1 MAEELTNPLT
11 SLLKH
16 KYGIKSPSTTLRF
29 TEKDTLIT
37 KWRKTAQFIFKN
49 GDWSDQDY
57 KDAILTYY
65 AEHPAPGEYVEDRNP
80 YVYKQGERSNLH
92 FVEDHIERIKNAV
105 ARDTKGK
112 STLED
117 MEIYQV
123 GFRGN
128 GTPEYFVIDQ
138 ANHLTSK
145 QGESYH
151 FRNDPSVGSWKIGN
165 ANLTIGYAK
174 LHNDVL
180 AEFDKRNDFATDKEK
195 ATVRALVGK
204 RLAMLAKPQYAKEF
218 PSWFQTTK
226 FGDWTYEEYL
236 ARTEQDPRFDDK
248 NRRVYVQKTPLGQI
262 THSLSEDRWRDAR
275 ISNQA
280 ISFLNDYLNDT
291 YNVVI
296 EQRYERDL
304 DKQTHARAW
313 EQKKQINKE
322 TQAMMDQ
329 TQLKKYFSSV
339 ELDNDV
345 DLELYK
351 QLSPEMMNLLELLP
365 AGDDKPILRLR
376 KLGNYK
382 AQGMYVPSKNTLVVD
397 FRRPGEIYQG
407 MAKDAGSAGYTSFI
421 HEYGHYLDRHLK
433 PGEKPLSLQ
442 PEFRKI
448 LQAYQ
453 RNVDEKFQ
461 DTPLAKKKSYFTTP
475 TEVFARAFEL
485 YTHQAGLQSNLIGT
499 SKSYHALEY
508 RCFDMATYQEVKAYF
523 DKLPGFETLA
533 KDLNQDITRDLDLK
547 PEAEQKQMA
556 EVKSEAVKPKEKAEE
571 KQPASQPAAKEAP
584 EPQEEAEGKSTEAK
598 PKAKAD
604 EKKPAKES
612 EQSADAAP
620 QPTAQAQ
627 NKTDAVKPEA
637 GHSDQLDL
645 FAPKAPAAKE
655 AVPSDPRHNSEE
667 LKNYDRLKEFAVD
680 ILEKWTK
687 TPERLEKL
695 IDATGSRL
703 LENNPNRVIEFDQ
716 WQTDRLPRLVSGY
729 ELSKA
734 GVNVSKY
741 EVQTVQGFAK
751 EPLQA
756 WESTRLYNLDNL
768 MEQVKQRDT
777 LGDYQRLK
785 TVEDH
790 NRQKELAELPSK
802 VLSQKLEQSGIP
814 DPNDQSL
821 KPVVRMVARIT
832 RHELSDAL
840 TNKKQAPFK
849 FTPEERE
856 LLKQTSPEKMKGI
869 YLSSTKSTQTF
880 YNRIAK
886 KPSLAPKQNINKPKG
901 KER

>member
-1 MAEELTNPLT
+1 
-11 SLLKH
+11 
-16 KYGIKSPSTTLRF
+16 
-29 TEKDTLIT
+29 
-37 KWRKTAQFIFKN
+37 
-49 GDWSDQDY
+49 
-57 KDAILTYY
+57 
-65 AEHPAPGEYVEDRNP
+65 
-80 YVYKQGERSNLH
+80 
-92 FVEDHIERIKNAV
+92 
-105 ARDTKGK
+105 
-112 STLED
+112 
-117 MEIYQV
+117 
-123 GFRGN
+123 
-128 GTPEYFVIDQ
+128 
-138 ANHLTSK
+138 
-145 QGESYH
+145 
-151 FRNDPSVGSWKIGN
+151 
-165 ANLTIGYAK
+165 
-174 LHNDVL
+174 
-180 AEFDKRNDFATDKEK
+180 
-195 ATVRALVGK
+195 
-204 RLAMLAKPQYAKEF
+204 
-218 PSWFQTTK
+218 
-226 FGDWTYEEYL
+226 
-236 ARTEQDPRFDDK
+236 
-248 NRRVYVQKTPLGQI
+248 
-262 THSLSEDRWRDAR
+262 
-275 ISNQA
+275 
-280 ISFLNDYLNDT
+280 
-291 YNVVI
+291 
-296 EQRYERDL
+296 
-304 DKQTHARAW
+304 
-313 EQKKQINKE
+313 
-322 TQAMMDQ
+322 
-329 TQLKKYFSSV
+329 
-339 ELDNDV
+339 
-345 DLELYK
+345 
-351 QLSPEMMNLLELLP
+351 
-365 AGDDKPILRLR
+365 
-376 KLGNYK
+376 
-382 AQGMYVPSKNTLVVD
+382 
-397 FRRPGEIYQG
+397 
-407 MAKDAGSAGYTSFI
+407 
-421 HEYGHYLDRHLK
+421 
-433 PGEKPLSLQ
+433 
-442 PEFRKI
+442 
-448 LQAYQ
+448 
-453 RNVDEKFQ
+453 
-461 DTPLAKKKSYFTTP
+461 
-475 TEVFARAFEL
+475 
-485 YTHQAGLQSNLIGT
+485 
-499 SKSYHALEY
+499 
-508 RCFDMATYQEVKAYF
+508 MATYQEVKAYF

-533 KDLNQDITRDLDLK
+533 KDLNQDITR
-547 PEAEQKQMA
+547 
-556 EVKSEAVKPKEKAEE
+556 
-571 KQPASQPAAKEAP
+571 SQPAAKEAP

-627 NKTDAVKPEA
+627 NKPEA

-768 MEQVKQRDT
+768 MEQAKQRDT

-832 RHELSDAL
+832 RHELTDAL
-840 TNKKQAPFK
+840 TNEKQEPFK
-849 FTPEERE
+849 FTAEERE
-856 LLKQTSPEKMKGI
+856 LLKQTPPEKMKGI

>member
-1 MAEELTNPLT
+1 
-11 SLLKH
+11 
-16 KYGIKSPSTTLRF
+16 
-29 TEKDTLIT
+29 
-37 KWRKTAQFIFKN
+37 
-49 GDWSDQDY
+49 
-57 KDAILTYY
+57 
-65 AEHPAPGEYVEDRNP
+65 
-80 YVYKQGERSNLH
+80 
-92 FVEDHIERIKNAV
+92 
-105 ARDTKGK
+105 
-112 STLED
+112 
-117 MEIYQV
+117 
-123 GFRGN
+123 
-128 GTPEYFVIDQ
+128 
-138 ANHLTSK
+138 
-145 QGESYH
+145 
-151 FRNDPSVGSWKIGN
+151 
-165 ANLTIGYAK
+165 
-174 LHNDVL
+174 
-180 AEFDKRNDFATDKEK
+180 
-195 ATVRALVGK
+195 
-204 RLAMLAKPQYAKEF
+204 
-218 PSWFQTTK
+218 
-226 FGDWTYEEYL
+226 
-236 ARTEQDPRFDDK
+236 
-248 NRRVYVQKTPLGQI
+248 
-262 THSLSEDRWRDAR
+262 
-275 ISNQA
+275 
-280 ISFLNDYLNDT
+280 
-291 YNVVI
+291 
-296 EQRYERDL
+296 
-304 DKQTHARAW
+304 
-313 EQKKQINKE
+313 
-322 TQAMMDQ
+322 
-329 TQLKKYFSSV
+329 
-339 ELDNDV
+339 
-345 DLELYK
+345 
-351 QLSPEMMNLLELLP
+351 
-365 AGDDKPILRLR
+365 
-376 KLGNYK
+376 
-382 AQGMYVPSKNTLVVD
+382 
-397 FRRPGEIYQG
+397 
-407 MAKDAGSAGYTSFI
+407 
-421 HEYGHYLDRHLK
+421 
-433 PGEKPLSLQ
+433 
-442 PEFRKI
+442 
-448 LQAYQ
+448 
-453 RNVDEKFQ
+453 
-461 DTPLAKKKSYFTTP
+461 
-475 TEVFARAFEL
+475 
-485 YTHQAGLQSNLIGT
+485 
-499 SKSYHALEY
+499 
-508 RCFDMATYQEVKAYF
+508 
-523 DKLPGFETLA
+523 
-533 KDLNQDITRDLDLK
+533 
-547 PEAEQKQMA
+547 MA

-584 EPQEEAEGKSTEAK
+584 ESQEEAEGKSTEAK

-627 NKTDAVKPEA
+627 NKPDAVKPEA

-768 MEQVKQRDT
+768 MEQAKQRDT

-832 RHELSDAL
+832 RHELTDAL
-840 TNKKQAPFK
+840 TNEKQAPFK
-849 FTPEERE
+849 FTAEERE

>member
-57 KDAILTYY
+57 KDAIQTSFDFND
-65 AEHPAPGEYVEDRNP
+65 EQVDHVG
-80 YVYKQGERSNLH
+80 KQGDDYFSWPEN
-92 FVEDHIERIKNAV
+92 DIARIKKAV
-105 ARDTKGK
+105 ALDTKGK
-112 STLED
+112 ATPED
-117 MEIYQV
+117 LEIYQV
-123 GFRGN
+123 DFQ
-128 GTPEYFVIDQ
+128 TALPQYFVIDTT
-138 ANHLTSK
+138 NHLTAK

-226 FGDWTYEEYL
+226 FGDWTHEEYL

-533 KDLNQDITRDLDLK
+533 KDLNQDITR
-547 PEAEQKQMA
+547 
-556 EVKSEAVKPKEKAEE
+556 
-571 KQPASQPAAKEAP
+571 SQPAAKEAP

-627 NKTDAVKPEA
+627 NKPEA

-768 MEQVKQRDT
+768 MEQAKQRDT

-832 RHELSDAL
+832 RHELTDAL
-840 TNKKQAPFK
+840 TNEKQEPFK
-849 FTPEERE
+849 FTAEERE
-856 LLKQTSPEKMKGI
+856 LLKQTPPEKMKGI

>member
-57 KDAILTYY
+57 KDAIQTSFDFND
-65 AEHPAPGEYVEDRNP
+65 EQVDHVG
-80 YVYKQGERSNLH
+80 KQGDDYFSWPEN
-92 FVEDHIERIKNAV
+92 DIARIKKAV
-105 ARDTKGK
+105 ALDTKGK
-112 STLED
+112 ATPED
-117 MEIYQV
+117 LEIYQV
-123 GFRGN
+123 DFQ
-128 GTPEYFVIDQ
+128 TALPQYFVIDTT
-138 ANHLTSK
+138 NHLTAK

-151 FRNDPSVGSWKIGN
+151 FRNDPSVGSWKLGN

-226 FGDWTYEEYL
+226 FGDWTHEEYL

-533 KDLNQDITRDLDLK
+533 KDLNQDITR
-547 PEAEQKQMA
+547 
-556 EVKSEAVKPKEKAEE
+556 
-571 KQPASQPAAKEAP
+571 SQPAAKEAP

-627 NKTDAVKPEA
+627 NKPEA

-768 MEQVKQRDT
+768 MEQAKQRDT

-832 RHELSDAL
+832 RHELTDAL
-840 TNKKQAPFK
+840 TNEKQEPFK
-849 FTPEERE
+849 FTAEERE
-856 LLKQTSPEKMKGI
+856 LLKQTPPEKMKGI

>member
-57 KDAILTYY
+57 KDAIQTSFDFND
-65 AEHPAPGEYVEDRNP
+65 EQVDHVG
-80 YVYKQGERSNLH
+80 KQGDDYFSWPEN
-92 FVEDHIERIKNAV
+92 DIARIKKAV
-105 ARDTKGK
+105 ALDTKGK
-112 STLED
+112 ATPED
-117 MEIYQV
+117 LEIYQV
-123 GFRGN
+123 DFQ
-128 GTPEYFVIDQ
+128 TALPQYFVIDTT
-138 ANHLTSK
+138 NHLTAK

-226 FGDWTYEEYL
+226 FGDWTHEEYL

-533 KDLNQDITRDLDLK
+533 KDLNQDITR
-547 PEAEQKQMA
+547 
-556 EVKSEAVKPKEKAEE
+556 
-571 KQPASQPAAKEAP
+571 SQPAAKEAP

-627 NKTDAVKPEA
+627 
-637 GHSDQLDL
+637 
-645 FAPKAPAAKE
+645 
-655 AVPSDPRHNSEE
+655 
-667 LKNYDRLKEFAVD
+667 
-680 ILEKWTK
+680 
-687 TPERLEKL
+687 
-695 IDATGSRL
+695 
-703 LENNPNRVIEFDQ
+703 NNPNRVIEFDQ

-768 MEQVKQRDT
+768 MEQAKQRDT

-832 RHELSDAL
+832 RHELTDAL
-840 TNKKQAPFK
+840 TNEKQEPFK
-849 FTPEERE
+849 FTAEERE
-856 LLKQTSPEKMKGI
+856 LLKQTPPEKMKGI

>member
-1 MAEELTNPLT
+1 
-11 SLLKH
+11 
-16 KYGIKSPSTTLRF
+16 TTLRF

-57 KDAILTYY
+57 KDAIQ
-65 AEHPAPGEYVEDRNP
+65 ASFDFNDEQVNHVG
-80 YVYKQGERSNLH
+80 KQGDDYFSWPEN
-92 FVEDHIERIKNAV
+92 DIARIKKAV
-105 ARDTKGK
+105 ALHTKEK
-112 STLED
+112 ATPED
-117 MEIYQV
+117 LEIYQV
-123 GFRGN
+123 DFQTAR
-128 GTPEYFVIDQ
+128 PEYFVIDTT
-138 ANHLTSK
+138 NHLTAK

-151 FRNDPSVGSWKIGN
+151 FQNDPSVGSWKLGN
-165 ANLTIGYAK
+165 ANLPIGYAK
-174 LHNDVL
+174 LQNDVL
-180 AEFDKRNDFATDKEK
+180 TEFDKREGFASTEEKND
-195 ATVRALVGK
+195 VRSVIEH
-204 RLAMLAKPQYAKEF
+204 RLALLAKPQYAKEF
-218 PSWFQTTK
+218 PSWFETTK
-226 FGDWTYEEYL
+226 FGDWTHEEYL

-262 THSLSEDRWRDAR
+262 THSLSEERWHDAR

-351 QLSPEMMNLLELLP
+351 QVSPEMMNLLELLP

-407 MAKDAGSAGYTSFI
+407 MSKDAGSAGYTSFI
-421 HEYGHYLDRHLK
+421 HEYGHYLDRHLI

-461 DTPLAKKKSYFTTP
+461 DTPLAKKKGYFTTP

-485 YTHQAGLQSNLIGT
+485 YTNQAGLQSNLIGT

-523 DKLPGFETLA
+523 DKLPGFENLA

-547 PEAEQKQMA
+547 PEAEPKQVA
-556 EVKSEAVKPKEKAEE
+556 EVKSKAVKPKDKAEE
-571 KQPASQPAAKEAP
+571 KQPASQPAKTAAKQASAEEKEAP
-584 EPQEEAEGKSTEAK
+584 KTAEPKKAAEDKQPEDS
-598 PKAKAD
+598 P
-604 EKKPAKES
+604 
-612 EQSADAAP
+612 Q
-620 QPTAQAQ
+620 QPTEQAQ
-627 NKTDAVKPEA
+627 NKPDAVKPEA

-645 FAPKAPAAKE
+645 FAPKAPADKE
-655 AVPSDPRHNSEE
+655 SVPSDPRHNSEE
-667 LKNYDRLKEFAVD
+667 LRNYDRLKEFAVD
-680 ILEKWTK
+680 ILEKWTR

-729 ELSKA
+729 ELSRA
-734 GVNVSKY
+734 GVNASKY
-741 EVQTVQGFAK
+741 QVQTVQGFAK

-768 MEQVKQRDT
+768 MEQAKKRDT

-802 VLSQKLEQSGIP
+802 VLSEKLEQSGIP
-814 DPNDQSL
+814 DPNDKSL

-832 RHELSDAL
+832 RHELTDAL
-840 TNKKQAPFK
+840 TNEKQAPFK
-849 FTPEERE
+849 FTAEERE
-856 LLKQTSPEKMKGI
+856 LLKQTPPEKMKGI

-886 KPSLAPKQNINKPKG
+886 KPSLAPKRNINKPKG

>member
-1 MAEELTNPLT
+1 MAEETNPLT

-112 STLED
+112 STPED

-226 FGDWTYEEYL
+226 FGDWTHEEYL

-262 THSLSEDRWRDAR
+262 THSLSEDRWHDAR

-322 TQAMMDQ
+322 TRAMMDK
-329 TQLKKYFSSV
+329 TQLKQYFKDV

-345 DLELYK
+345 DLDLYK
-351 QLSPEMMNLLELLP
+351 QLSPEMMRLLKIMP
-365 AGDDKPILRLR
+365 AGDQKPILRLR

-382 AQGMYVPSKNTLVVD
+382 AKGMYVPSKNTLVVD
-397 FRRPGEIYQG
+397 FRRPGEIYQNLADG
-407 MAKDAGSAGYTSFI
+407 TGTAGYTSFV
-421 HEYGHYLDRHLK
+421 HEYGHYLDRHLTADD
-433 PGEKPLSLQ
+433 KPLSIQ

-453 RNVDEKFQ
+453 RNFDVKTKG
-461 DTPLAKKKSYFTTP
+461 TPLEKHAGYFKTP
-475 TEVFARAFEL
+475 TEVFARAFEV
-485 YTHQAGLQSNLIGT
+485 YTKQAGLKSNLIAD
-499 SKSYHALEY
+499 SYHSLEY
-508 RCFDMATYQEVKAYF
+508 RCIDTPIYQDLKAYF
-523 DKLPGFETLA
+523 DKLPGFENLA
-533 KDLNQDITRDLDLK
+533 KDLNQDLSVAKEQMQPKEPAKTSERQPEPNTAEPTAGTQEKPAEKPAAQGESVQSK
-547 PEAEQKQMA
+547 PEET
-556 EVKSEAVKPKEKAEE
+556 VKLQEKF
-571 KQPASQPAAKEAP
+571 
-584 EPQEEAEGKSTEAK
+584 
-598 PKAKAD
+598 
-604 EKKPAKES
+604 
-612 EQSADAAP
+612 
-620 QPTAQAQ
+620 
-627 NKTDAVKPEA
+627 
-637 GHSDQLDL
+637 L
-645 FAPKAPAAKE
+645 
-655 AVPSDPRHNSEE
+655 PSDDRQNTPGLADYQE
-667 LKNYDRLKEFAVD
+667 LKKFAVD
-680 ILEKWTK
+680 ILDKWTQ

-716 WQTDRLPRLVSGY
+716 WQTERLPHLVSKQNLQMMEVDPAKYKVASIRGFEALPLHKWQSS
-729 ELSKA
+729 ELYDLDA
-734 GVNVSKY
+734 LLN
-741 EVQTVQGFAK
+741 
-751 EPLQA
+751 QA
-756 WESTRLYNLDNL
+756 
-768 MEQVKQRDT
+768 
-777 LGDYQRLK
+777 
-785 TVEDH
+785 DH
-790 NRQKELAELPSK
+790 NGPDYKQLQKLEKMTSEKEYDRMAAN

-814 DPNDQSL
+814 DPNDQTL
-821 KPVVRMVARIT
+821 KPVVRLVAHIT
-832 RHELSDAL
+832 RHELQDAL
-840 TNKKQAPFK
+840 TEGKQEPFK
-849 FTPEERE
+849 FTPAERD
-856 LLKQTSPEKMKGI
+856 LLKKTPAEKLKGL

-880 YNRIAK
+880 YNQIAK
-886 KPSLAPKQNINKPKG
+886 SKQQELAPTRSFAKPKR

>member
-57 KDAILTYY
+57 KDAIQTSFDFND
-65 AEHPAPGEYVEDRNP
+65 EQVDHVG
-80 YVYKQGERSNLH
+80 KQGDDYFSWPEN
-92 FVEDHIERIKNAV
+92 DIARIKKAV
-105 ARDTKGK
+105 ALDTKGK
-112 STLED
+112 ATPED
-117 MEIYQV
+117 LEIYQV
-123 GFRGN
+123 DFQ
-128 GTPEYFVIDQ
+128 TALPQYFVIDTT
-138 ANHLTSK
+138 NHLTAK

-226 FGDWTYEEYL
+226 FGDWTHEEYL

-533 KDLNQDITRDLDLK
+533 KDLNQDITR
-547 PEAEQKQMA
+547 
-556 EVKSEAVKPKEKAEE
+556 
-571 KQPASQPAAKEAP
+571 SQPA
-584 EPQEEAEGKSTEAK
+584 
-598 PKAKAD
+598 
-604 EKKPAKES
+604 
-612 EQSADAAP
+612 
-620 QPTAQAQ
+620 
-627 NKTDAVKPEA
+627 
-637 GHSDQLDL
+637 
-645 FAPKAPAAKE
+645 
-655 AVPSDPRHNSEE
+655 
-667 LKNYDRLKEFAVD
+667 
-680 ILEKWTK
+680 
-687 TPERLEKL
+687 
-695 IDATGSRL
+695 
-703 LENNPNRVIEFDQ
+703 
-716 WQTDRLPRLVSGY
+716 
-729 ELSKA
+729 
-734 GVNVSKY
+734 
-741 EVQTVQGFAK
+741 AK

-768 MEQVKQRDT
+768 MEQAKQRDT

-832 RHELSDAL
+832 RHELTDAL
-840 TNKKQAPFK
+840 TNEKQEPFK
-849 FTPEERE
+849 FTAEERE
-856 LLKQTSPEKMKGI
+856 LLKQTPPEKMKGI

>member
-57 KDAILTYY
+57 KDAIQTSFDFND
-65 AEHPAPGEYVEDRNP
+65 EQVDHVG
-80 YVYKQGERSNLH
+80 KQGDDYFSWPEN
-92 FVEDHIERIKNAV
+92 DIARIKKAV
-105 ARDTKGK
+105 ALDTKGK
-112 STLED
+112 ATPED
-117 MEIYQV
+117 LEIYQV
-123 GFRGN
+123 DFQ
-128 GTPEYFVIDQ
+128 TALPQYFVIDTT
-138 ANHLTSK
+138 NHLTAK

-226 FGDWTYEEYL
+226 FGDWTHEEYL

-397 FRRPGEIYQG
+397 FRRPGEIHQG

-533 KDLNQDITRDLDLK
+533 KDLNQDITR
-547 PEAEQKQMA
+547 
-556 EVKSEAVKPKEKAEE
+556 
-571 KQPASQPAAKEAP
+571 SQPAAKEAP

-627 NKTDAVKPEA
+627 NKPEA

-716 WQTDRLPRLVSGY
+716 WQTDCLPRLVSGY

-756 WESTRLYNLDNL
+756 WESTHLYNLDNL
-768 MEQVKQRDT
+768 MEQAKQRDT

-832 RHELSDAL
+832 RHELTDAL

>member
-57 KDAILTYY
+57 KDAIQTSFDFND
-65 AEHPAPGEYVEDRNP
+65 EQVDHVG
-80 YVYKQGERSNLH
+80 KQGDDYFSWPEN
-92 FVEDHIERIKNAV
+92 DIARIKKAV
-105 ARDTKGK
+105 ALDTKGK
-112 STLED
+112 ATPED
-117 MEIYQV
+117 LEIYQV
-123 GFRGN
+123 DFQ
-128 GTPEYFVIDQ
+128 TALPQYFVIDTT
-138 ANHLTSK
+138 NHLTAK

-226 FGDWTYEEYL
+226 FGDWTHEEYL

-485 YTHQAGLQSNLIGT
+485 YTNQAGLQSNLIGT

-533 KDLNQDITRDLDLK
+533 KDLNQDITR
-547 PEAEQKQMA
+547 
-556 EVKSEAVKPKEKAEE
+556 
-571 KQPASQPAAKEAP
+571 SQPAAKEAP

-627 NKTDAVKPEA
+627 NKPEA

-768 MEQVKQRDT
+768 MEQAKQRDT

-832 RHELSDAL
+832 RHELTDAL
-840 TNKKQAPFK
+840 TNEKQEPFK
-849 FTPEERE
+849 FTAEERE
-856 LLKQTSPEKMKGI
+856 LLKQTPPEKMKGI

>member
-57 KDAILTYY
+57 KDAIQTSFDFND
-65 AEHPAPGEYVEDRNP
+65 EQVDHVG
-80 YVYKQGERSNLH
+80 KQGDDYFSWPEN
-92 FVEDHIERIKNAV
+92 DIARIKKAV
-105 ARDTKGK
+105 ALDTKGK
-112 STLED
+112 ATPED
-117 MEIYQV
+117 LEIYQV
-123 GFRGN
+123 DFQ
-128 GTPEYFVIDQ
+128 TALPQYFVIDTT
-138 ANHLTSK
+138 NHLTAK

-226 FGDWTYEEYL
+226 FGDWTHEEYL

-533 KDLNQDITRDLDLK
+533 KDLNQDITR
-547 PEAEQKQMA
+547 
-556 EVKSEAVKPKEKAEE
+556 
-571 KQPASQPAAKEAP
+571 SQPAAKEAP

-627 NKTDAVKPEA
+627 NKPEA

-768 MEQVKQRDT
+768 MEQAKQRDT

-832 RHELSDAL
+832 RHELTDAL

>member
-1 MAEELTNPLT
+1 MMAEELTNPLT

-37 KWRKTAQFIFKN
+37 RWRKTAQFIFKN

-65 AEHPAPGEYVEDRNP
+65 AEHPAPGEYVEDRSP

-105 ARDTKGK
+105 ARDTKDK
-112 STLED
+112 STPED
-117 MEIYQV
+117 LEIYQV

-128 GTPEYFVIDQ
+128 GAPEYFVIDQ

-145 QGESYH
+145 QGESYK
-151 FRNDPSVGSWKIGN
+151 FRNDPEVGSWKLGN

-180 AEFDKRNDFATDKEK
+180 AEFDKRNDFDSDKEK
-195 ATVRALVGK
+195 AMVRAIVGK

-218 PSWFQTTK
+218 PSWFKTTK
-226 FGDWTYEEYL
+226 FGDWTHEEYL

-248 NRRVYVQKTPLGQI
+248 NRRVYVQKTPLGNI
-262 THSLSEDRWRDAR
+262 THSLSEERWHDAR

-280 ISFLNDYLNDT
+280 INFLNDYLNDT

-322 TQAMMDQ
+322 TQVMMDQ

-351 QLSPEMMNLLELLP
+351 RLSPEMMNLLELLP
-365 AGDDKPILRLR
+365 AGNDKPILRLP
-376 KLGNYK
+376 KLGNHK
-382 AQGMYVPSKNTLVVD
+382 AKGMYVPSKNTLVVD

-407 MAKDAGSAGYTSFI
+407 MAKDTGSAGYTSFI
-421 HEYGHYLDRHLK
+421 HEYGHYLDRHLV

-453 RNVDEKFQ
+453 RNVDEKFPN
-461 DTPLAKKKSYFTTP
+461 TPLAKKKSYFTTP

-485 YTHQAGLQSNLIGT
+485 YANQAGLQSNLIGT
-499 SKSYHALEY
+499 SKSYHGLEY

-523 DKLPGFETLA
+523 DKLPKFETLA
-533 KDLNQDITRDLDLK
+533 KDLNQDLTKDLDLK
-547 PEAEQKQMA
+547 PGSEPKQVAEF
-556 EVKSEAVKPKEKAEE
+556 KSEAVKPKKKAEE
-571 KQPASQPAAKEAP
+571 KHSTPQPAKRAAKPAPAEEKEAP
-584 EPQEEAEGKSTEAK
+584 KTAEPKKAAEDKQPEES
-598 PKAKAD
+598 P
-604 EKKPAKES
+604 
-612 EQSADAAP
+612 Q
-620 QPTAQAQ
+620 QPTTQAQ
-627 NKTDAVKPEA
+627 NKADAVKPEA

-645 FAPKAPAAKE
+645 FAPKASADNEP
-655 AVPSDPRHNSEE
+655 VPSDPRHNSEE
-667 LKNYDRLKEFAVD
+667 LRNYDRLKEFAVD
-680 ILEKWTK
+680 ILEKWTR
-687 TPERLEKL
+687 TPEQLEKL

-734 GVNVSKY
+734 GVNAYKY
-741 EVQTVQGFAK
+741 QVQTVQGFAK

-768 MEQVKQRDT
+768 MEQAKKRDT

-790 NRQKELAELPSK
+790 NRQKELAELSSK
-802 VLSQKLEQSGIP
+802 VLSEKLEQSGIP

-832 RHELSDAL
+832 RHELTDAL
-840 TNKKQAPFK
+840 TNEKQEPFK
-849 FTPEERE
+849 FTAEERE
-856 LLKQTSPEKMKGI
+856 LLKQTPPEKMKGI

-886 KPSLAPKQNINKPKG
+886 KPSLAPKRNINKPKG